1 MEFYPEGCR
10 KSLAKTFESVEEIK
24 NAMMKNEIIEGKV
37 LLCDRE
43 HNLHIDLGA
52 IRGII
57 QREEGALGIDDGT
70 VRDIALISKVGKN
83 VCFNIMG
90 FQRDVFGNTC
100 AVLSRKNVQKRC
112 KEEFL
117 DNFIDIGAGINAL
130 IPIDML
136 SVSRISHPRQRL
148 SEGQKIKV
156 VLRKREGDKL
166 TFSLKELL
174 GTWEENAELFTPGE
188 TVTGV
193 IRSIEDYGVF
203 IELMPNLAGLAEL
216 EDGLFEGQSVAVYIK
231 SIIKQKMK
239 IKLIIVEAYDYDEKG
254 KELVYFNNDSHI
266 SYWLYSPKDSAKLI
280 ETDFDEI

>member
-24 NAMMKNEIIEGKV
+24 NAMIKNEIIEGKV

-117 DNFIDIGAGINAL
+117 DNLALGAISLTQKSLILKNSAL
-130 IPIDML
+130 L
-136 SVSRISHPRQRL
+136 LISAQ
-148 SEGQKIKV
+148 E
-156 VLRKREGDKL
+156 
-166 TFSLKELL
+166 
-174 GTWEENAELFTPGE
+174 
-188 TVTGV
+188 
-193 IRSIEDYGVF
+193 
-203 IELMPNLAGLAEL
+203 
-216 EDGLFEGQSVAVYIK
+216 
-231 SIIKQKMK
+231 
-239 IKLIIVEAYDYDEKG
+239 
-254 KELVYFNNDSHI
+254 
-266 SYWLYSPKDSAKLI
+266 
-280 ETDFDEI
+280 

>member
-90 FQRDVFGNTC
+90 FQRDVFAKRT
-100 AVLSRKNVQKRC
+100 SRHVGGKRRT
-112 KEEFL
+112 F
-117 DNFIDIGAGINAL
+117 
-130 IPIDML
+130 
-136 SVSRISHPRQRL
+136 HP
-148 SEGQKIKV
+148 G
-156 VLRKREGDKL
+156 
-166 TFSLKELL
+166 
-174 GTWEENAELFTPGE
+174 
-188 TVTGV
+188 
-193 IRSIEDYGVF
+193 
-203 IELMPNLAGLAEL
+203 
-216 EDGLFEGQSVAVYIK
+216 
-231 SIIKQKMK
+231 
-239 IKLIIVEAYDYDEKG
+239 
-254 KELVYFNNDSHI
+254 
-266 SYWLYSPKDSAKLI
+266 
-280 ETDFDEI
+280 

>member
-100 AVLSRKNVQKRC
+100 AVLSRKTCKKGARKNFWIIWRSAISLTQKSLIL
-112 KEEFL
+112 K
-117 DNFIDIGAGINAL
+117 NSAL
-130 IPIDML
+130 L
-136 SVSRISHPRQRL
+136 LISAQ
-148 SEGQKIKV
+148 E
-156 VLRKREGDKL
+156 
-166 TFSLKELL
+166 
-174 GTWEENAELFTPGE
+174 
-188 TVTGV
+188 
-193 IRSIEDYGVF
+193 
-203 IELMPNLAGLAEL
+203 
-216 EDGLFEGQSVAVYIK
+216 
-231 SIIKQKMK
+231 
-239 IKLIIVEAYDYDEKG
+239 
-254 KELVYFNNDSHI
+254 
-266 SYWLYSPKDSAKLI
+266 
-280 ETDFDEI
+280 

>member
-10 KSLAKTFESVEEIK
+10 KSLEKTFESVEEIK

-100 AVLSRKNVQKRC
+100 AVLSRKNVQKGAR
-112 KEEFL
+112 K
-117 DNFIDIGAGINAL
+117 NFWIIWRSAISLTQKSLILKNSAL
-130 IPIDML
+130 L
-136 SVSRISHPRQRL
+136 LISAQ
-148 SEGQKIKV
+148 E
-156 VLRKREGDKL
+156 
-166 TFSLKELL
+166 
-174 GTWEENAELFTPGE
+174 
-188 TVTGV
+188 
-193 IRSIEDYGVF
+193 
-203 IELMPNLAGLAEL
+203 
-216 EDGLFEGQSVAVYIK
+216 
-231 SIIKQKMK
+231 
-239 IKLIIVEAYDYDEKG
+239 
-254 KELVYFNNDSHI
+254 
-266 SYWLYSPKDSAKLI
+266 
-280 ETDFDEI
+280 

>member
-1 MEFYPEGCR
+1 MEFYPEGCN

-57 QREEGALGIDDGT
+57 QREEGALGIDAGT

-117 DNFIDIGAGINAL
+117 DNLALGDIIDAKVTHLEKFGAFIDIGAGINAL

-156 VLRKREGDKL
+156 VLRKERA
-166 TFSLKELL
+166 TS
-174 GTWEENAELFTPGE
+174 
-188 TVTGV
+188 
-193 IRSIEDYGVF
+193 
-203 IELMPNLAGLAEL
+203 
-216 EDGLFEGQSVAVYIK
+216 
-231 SIIKQKMK
+231 
-239 IKLIIVEAYDYDEKG
+239 
-254 KELVYFNNDSHI
+254 
-266 SYWLYSPKDSAKLI
+266 
-280 ETDFDEI
+280 

>member
-90 FQRDVFGNTC
+90 FQRDVLATRAPYFQEKTC
-100 AVLSRKNVQKRC
+100 KKGARKNFWIIWRSAISLTQKSLIL
-112 KEEFL
+112 K
-117 DNFIDIGAGINAL
+117 NSAL
-130 IPIDML
+130 L
-136 SVSRISHPRQRL
+136 LISAQ
-148 SEGQKIKV
+148 E
-156 VLRKREGDKL
+156 
-166 TFSLKELL
+166 
-174 GTWEENAELFTPGE
+174 
-188 TVTGV
+188 
-193 IRSIEDYGVF
+193 
-203 IELMPNLAGLAEL
+203 
-216 EDGLFEGQSVAVYIK
+216 
-231 SIIKQKMK
+231 
-239 IKLIIVEAYDYDEKG
+239 
-254 KELVYFNNDSHI
+254 
-266 SYWLYSPKDSAKLI
+266 
-280 ETDFDEI
+280 